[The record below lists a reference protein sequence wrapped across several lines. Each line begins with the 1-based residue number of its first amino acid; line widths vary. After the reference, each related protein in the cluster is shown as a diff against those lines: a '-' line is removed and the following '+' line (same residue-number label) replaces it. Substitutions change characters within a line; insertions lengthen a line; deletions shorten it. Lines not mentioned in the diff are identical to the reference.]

1 MASLFSLLPDIL
13 PMIMP
18 ADITV
23 VKATDLE
30 TQRQKSDESPMIR
43 QGAIIGKS
51 DRMCATILRAKPHCS
66 SAVHHHGEQGGLTC
80 HISIWELL
88 LIGNYGAE
96 TIIYAASGKGILV
109 TNTDDKVTRHE
120 LSAGDFAF
128 IPPWTEHQEINETDE
143 DVVWILIRS
152 GPEPQVS
159 YLTGWD
165 GDQAKAD

>member
-1 MASLFSLLPDIL
+1 MSSIFSLLPDIL
-13 PMIMP
+13 PMILP
-18 ADITV
+18 SAITV

-30 TQRQKSDESPMIR
+30 SQRQRSQDAPMIR

-51 DRMCATILRAKPHCS
+51 DRMCATVMRAKPHCS
-66 SAVHHHGEQGGLTC
+66 SAVHHHGEQ
-80 HISIWELL
+80 
-88 LIGNYGAE
+88 E
-96 TIIYAASGKGILV
+96 TIIYAASGKGVLV
-109 TNTDDKVTRHE
+109 TNTGHGEENLKRHE

-128 IPPWTEHQEINETDE
+128 VPPWTEHQDINETDE

-152 GPEPQVS
+152 GPEPVVV